1 MRQSAAMPSIGIDI
15 RVYIEDTDAGG
26 IVYYVN
32 YLKYFERARTEL
44 MREIGFPRAALPESG
59 CQFVV
64 HSMEVE
70 YLRPARLDDALVAEA
85 SISVAGRASID
96 FAQRVL
102 RGAEELCRGRVRIA
116 CVDAAT
122 QRPRALPPALKE
134 RVSGA
139 ASAGQT
145 QTRMENLTC
154 L

>member
-1 MRQSAAMPSIGIDI
+1 MPHLPASLSIGLDL

-44 MREIGFPRAALPESG
+44 MRALGFARAALPEAD

-64 HSMEVE
+64 HSMQVE
-70 YLRPARLDDALVAEA
+70 YLRSARLDDALVAEA
-85 SISVAGRASID
+85 SIASAGRASID

-116 CVDAAT
+116 CVDPVT
-122 QRPRALPPALKE
+122 QRPRALPAKLKN
-134 RVSGA
+134 RLAGA
-139 ASAGQT
+139 PCAGELT
-145 QTRMENLTC
+145 TLTENPS
-154 L
+154 